1 MYKRQGVQ
9 FNLGI
14 GDSSPTVIYNRGDT
28 TFRKLEKERIEWLE
42 EAFSKTG
49 PCQQTKEDVLKK
61 ASTDTSD
68 ESVEPDTTADDDM
81 FILKQRAKKKRKL
94 TRELCEYTGEASH
107 GERKHKGWSDQGM
120 VAFETYVEEIRKDVV
135 EDNRYVEWEN
145 AYREVMRKLGHSR
158 RTPREETALE
168 GRYKPNHSIVYEGF

>member
-1 MYKRQGVQ
+1 MDKILDGVQ

-14 GDSSPTVIYNRGDT
+14 EASSPTVIYNKEDI
-28 TFRKLEKERIEWLE
+28 TFQRLEKERKEWLE
-42 EAFSKTG
+42 AFSRTG

-61 ASTDTSD
+61 ASKNTSD
-68 ESVEPDTTADDDM
+68 DSVEPDSTANEDM

-94 TRELCEYTGEASH
+94 TRELREYTGEASH

-120 VAFETYVEEIRKDVV
+120 VAFETYVEEIRKDVQ
-135 EDNRYVEWEN
+135 DNRYVAWEN

-158 RTPREETALE
+158 RPPEEGTAVE